1 MAAVSGRKVGDE
13 LTKLWGWENCKDI
26 KIHFPLNGLVEIVG
40 TFNATKEQIDGLVSV
55 IKKYRLEEIAE
66 SENNDCKKG

>member
-1 MAAVSGRKVGDE
+1 MAGVTGRKVGDE
-13 LTKLWGWENCKDI
+13 LTRLWGWENCKDI

-40 TFNATKEQIDGLVSV
+40 TFNATKEQMDGLTTV